1 IQVSSVLIASSVS
14 FLVSENIN
22 SYLLCKIKE
31 LTNSRYL
38 FLRIFLSTFFA
49 VIIDSFLFCFIAF
62 YGAMQTSD
70 ILNMIYVQ
78 IAIKVCFA
86 FFNILP
92 AYGARSLFKRYITGD
107 TQAQPHAS

>member
-1 IQVSSVLIASSVS
+1 MAVVVSSGLPVRVAGLSA
-14 FLVSENIN
+14 
-22 SYLLCKIKE
+22 
-31 LTNSRYL
+31 LTKPVAVYVRAGIGWL
-38 FLRIFLSTFFA
+38 KGTLTFFA

-107 TQAQPHAS
+107 NQTQPHAS